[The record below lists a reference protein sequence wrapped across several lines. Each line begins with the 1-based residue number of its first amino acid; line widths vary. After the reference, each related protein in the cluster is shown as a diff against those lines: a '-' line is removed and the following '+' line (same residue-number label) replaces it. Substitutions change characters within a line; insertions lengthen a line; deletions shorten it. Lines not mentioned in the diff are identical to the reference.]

1 MNRSIQF
8 INYIS
13 FIAMSVLLLPGFN
26 NKSLCQTSND
36 LPDFHMP
43 LNIPLLLSGNFG
55 EVRSTHFH
63 TGIDIKTQQETGK
76 KVYAV
81 HDGYISRI
89 KIQSGAYGRSLYIT
103 HPIGYVSVYGHLS
116 KFTPELE
123 NFIKEYQYERK
134 SFEVDCYPE
143 SDRFIV
149 KKGQVIALSGNTGR
163 SSGPHLH
170 FEIRK
175 AGNQNPLNVLKF
187 DFDIKDN
194 IKPVIYNVAVYPAD
208 KLSLVNN
215 ANKKLIIPVTG
226 ANGLYKIQNKDSLN
240 VSGNIGFG
248 IETFDYL
255 NGSNNKCAV
264 YSIELFIKDSLI
276 YSHQI
281 DELSFSE
288 LRYVQSHADYE
299 EKKMNNRIIHKLF
312 PEPNN
317 KLSIYKNLVNR
328 GIYKF
333 EDDTVV
339 EIKIIVRDIY
349 RNVSRL
355 SFSVKS
361 KKQNNPVNKIDYDT
375 NYVKPFFYYLPNKYE
390 TDELKISL
398 PKDAL
403 YDNIDFT
410 YYKIKDDDTGFSDIH
425 FIHNEYTALHK
436 SYSLSIK
443 AENLP
448 ENLQNKALIASI
460 DKDSTLISEGG
471 EWENGFVTT
480 RTPTFGKF
488 KITIDTTAPVIN
500 PVNFYNNRIYSGN
513 GKLSFKIEDDL
524 SGIKSYNGYID
535 NKWAL
540 FEYDA
545 KNNLLSYRL
554 DKSRISTDTKHNLEI
569 YITDYKNNTGIY
581 KGSFYY

>member
-1 MNRSIQF
+1 MSI
-8 INYIS
+8 
-13 FIAMSVLLLPGFN
+13 LLLSCFN
-26 NKSLCQTSND
+26 KKSLCQTSID

-116 KFTPELE
+116 KFTPEIE
-123 NFIKEYQYERK
+123 NFIKEFQYERK
-134 SFEVDCYPE
+134 SFEIDFYPE
-143 SDRFIV
+143 PEQFIV

-175 AGNQNPLNVLKF
+175 ARNQNPLNVLKF

-390 TDELKISL
+390 TDDLKISL
-398 PKDAL
+398 PKNAL

-410 YYKIKDDDTGFSDIH
+410 YYKINDDDTGFSDIH
-425 FIHNEYTALHK
+425 YIHNEYTALHK
-436 SYSLSIK
+436 NYSLSIK
-443 AENLP
+443 AKNLSENLRD
-448 ENLQNKALIASI
+448 KALIAFI

-471 EWENGFVTT
+471 EWKDGFVTT
-480 RTPTFGKF
+480 RTRTFGKL
-488 KITIDTTAPVIN
+488 IISIDTTAPAIN
-500 PVNFYNNRIYSGN
+500 PVNFYNNRSYSGN
-513 GKLSFKIEDDL
+513 GRISFKIDDDL

-535 NKWAL
+535 KKWAL

-545 KNNLLSYRL
+545 KNNLLSYKL

-569 YITDYKNNTGIY
+569 YVTDYKNNTGIY